1 MGSLNDILGLF
12 EENQRRKREH
22 NAEFFRMLDTRRGM
36 LFLGAVL
43 LVIAIVIFLSAGPEK
58 PAASDGDIV
67 LDLSEMFAD
76 DPELRSLMESAA
88 EDAARQAERARDQS
102 LVGAFVLAVA
112 AAACLLRAAAM
123 KAQRPI
129 PVSEDSGPVS
139 AEESP
144 CGTAEAPPSFDPCG
158 REDRLDNLR
167 RLYDAGILSREEY
180 DERKGKLR

>member
-1 MGSLNDILGLF
+1 MGALNDILGLF
-12 EENQRRKREH
+12 EENQRRKRERI
-22 NAEFFRMLDTRRGM
+22 AEFFRMLATRRGM

-43 LVIAIVIFLSAGPEK
+43 LAIAIVIFLSAGPEK
-58 PAASDGDIV
+58 PTASDGDVV

-88 EDAARQAERARDQS
+88 EDAARQAEKTRNQK

-123 KAQRPI
+123 KLPK
-129 PVSEDSGPVS
+129 SEDSGPVS

-144 CGTAEAPPSFDPCG
+144 CGAAEAPRSIDPDD
-158 REDRLDNLR
+158 REDRMANLR
-167 RLYDAGILSREEY
+167 RLYDAGVLSREEY

>member
-1 MGSLNDILGLF
+1 MGALNDILGLF
-12 EENQRRKREH
+12 EENRRRKRERS
-22 NAEFFRMLDTRRGM
+22 AEIFHMLATRRGM

-43 LVIAIVIFLSAGPEK
+43 LAIAIVIFLSAGPEK
-58 PAASDGDIV
+58 PTASDGDVV

-88 EDAARQAERARDQS
+88 EDAARQAEKTRNQK

-112 AAACLLRAAAM
+112 AATCLLRAAAM
-123 KAQRPI
+123 KPQNPI

-144 CGTAEAPPSFDPCG
+144 CGAAEASPSVDPNDREG
-158 REDRLDNLR
+158 RLANLR

-180 DERKGKLR
+180 DERKEKLQ